1 MRLSITLACALLSPM
16 AVAFSVCP
24 SRPVLRM
31 TPRSAAQ
38 AAILQ
43 AEAPKS
49 KRKWIPSLNRKAAV
63 PLVAAGALGVAYRCG
78 VLPAPAQAA
87 TRCKDAVAVAAA
99 LVGSAVTS
107 PAVSNVF
114 GRIVLRLIDFG
125 VPAVVIVVGIA
136 ALSGEEE
143 DVDDDDIDDDGG
155 VSLLRL
161 LKGGKSKD
169 AKALTKPPK
178 EYIRVR
184 RLTDRLNSFNYSLSR
199 ATGSEADAL
208 HAQRRRQLRKRFDD
222 DLGSLSDGALGGL
235 AAAEAAW
242 RKEALPVAREVES
255 ARSEIRALAVKLG
268 GDTAAPSAPPPGADP
283 DESRLA
289 SARRVM
295 GSVGAVG
302 TVGAA
307 TPPPRRRRQ
316 NGRRASARASCA
328 RGSSG
333 PRIASSRPNA
343 SSRSSRLPS
352 YSRPRWPWV
361 PTSGRRGALLPPL
374 RRAPRRGTHA
384 PHPSRPPPAPRRRWQ
399 PMATTRPWWCV
410 PLPRAVPSCLTFRG
424 TCRLR
429 AWPHCER
436 R

>member
-1 MRLSITLACALLSPM
+1 
-16 AVAFSVCP
+16 
-24 SRPVLRM
+24 M

-208 HAQRRRQLRKRFDD
+208 HAQRRRQLRKRFSD

-242 RKEALPVAREVES
+242 RKEALPVAREAES

-307 TPPPRRRRQ
+307 IGGGRRRLLLAAADKTAGEQ
-316 NGRRASARASCA
+316 AHARAAREAQAGRGSPLQGPTQAVGA
-328 RGSSG
+328 RGYLPTVDLAG
-333 PRIASSRPNA
+333 PG
-343 SSRSSRLPS
+343 
-352 YSRPRWPWV
+352 Y
-361 PTSGRRGALLPPL
+361 
-374 RRAPRRGTHA
+374 
-384 PHPSRPPPAPRRRWQ
+384 
-399 PMATTRPWWCV
+399 
-410 PLPRAVPSCLTFRG
+410 
-424 TCRLR
+424 
-429 AWPHCER
+429 
-436 R
+436 